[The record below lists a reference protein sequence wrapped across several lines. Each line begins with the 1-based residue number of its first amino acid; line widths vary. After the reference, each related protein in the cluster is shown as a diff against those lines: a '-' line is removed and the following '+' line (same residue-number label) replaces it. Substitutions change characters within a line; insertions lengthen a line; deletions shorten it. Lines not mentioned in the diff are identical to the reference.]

1 MSPHPRILRSVRAA
15 VSHPG
20 SPSIRVQGETYDAW
34 GYLLIPYCKNGTLID
49 LVLNAHAKKLAIP
62 PLLVKYLARQ
72 VLEGMMQ
79 LHQHEHLAHRDI
91 KPDNIVI
98 KDDLTLAFIDF
109 AQATKIDRQ
118 THEVCGTE

>member
-1 MSPHPRILRSVRAA
+1 VRAA

-20 SPSIRVQGETYDAW
+20 SPSIKVQGETYDTW
-34 GYLLIPYCKNGTLID
+34 GYLLIPYCRHGTLID
-49 LVLNAHAKKLAIP
+49 LVLNAQARQLTIP

-79 LHQHEHLAHRDI
+79 LHLHEKLAHRDI

-109 AQATKIDRQ
+109 A
-118 THEVCGTE
+118 